1 LLQESER
8 AGTVER
14 LAALFA
20 GVAFFER
27 IGVANN
33 PALLRHGLLYS
44 GSSTS
49 HGNTVEAALLG
60 PKVSTERM
68 RWNKRSQWN
77 TCSSRHGSRQTM
89 QHDGEG
95 TAHDDANQ
103 L

>member
-1 LLQESER
+1 MNTRGRCIGKWEHLRLPDPADTAAVLSECPVRCLLQESER

-44 GSSTS
+44 GSGTS
-49 HGNTVEAALLG
+49 HGNAVEAALLG
-60 PKVSTERM
+60 PKVSTERL
-68 RWNKRSQWN
+68 R
-77 TCSSRHGSRQTM
+77 
-89 QHDGEG
+89 
-95 TAHDDANQ
+95 
-103 L
+103 